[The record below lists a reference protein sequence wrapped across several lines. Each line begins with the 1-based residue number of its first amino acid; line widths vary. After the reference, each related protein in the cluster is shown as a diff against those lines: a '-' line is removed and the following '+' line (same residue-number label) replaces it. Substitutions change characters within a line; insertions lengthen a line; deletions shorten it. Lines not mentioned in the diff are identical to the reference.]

1 MIGFHR
7 SGCEEYCLQA
17 ERWGQQVLSKCGT
30 CLLIK
35 YTMSYCR
42 VLHSSSEMFLLTG
55 TALSQPDVMLYS
67 GDLYLLHFALE
78 QPAATTR
85 YMASVEIKETNFVLP
100 TGFPATREQLMQVL
114 QRLQAIYIRASYWE
128 QSITSRSVS
137 SVHGFQSSL

>member
-1 MIGFHR
+1 
-7 SGCEEYCLQA
+7 
-17 ERWGQQVLSKCGT
+17 
-30 CLLIK
+30 
-35 YTMSYCR
+35 
-42 VLHSSSEMFLLTG
+42 
-55 TALSQPDVMLYS
+55 LSQPDVILYS

-128 QSITSRSVS
+128 LSITSRSVS
-137 SVHGFQSSL
+137 SEHCFQSSS

>member
-1 MIGFHR
+1 MGTAGSKKVWYLSAKIR
-7 SGCEEYCLQA
+7 SVILQSA
-17 ERWGQQVLSKCGT
+17 AIFIRNVD
-30 CLLIK
+30 
-35 YTMSYCR
+35 
-42 VLHSSSEMFLLTG
+42 VTG

-137 SVHGFQSSL
+137 SEHCFLSSS